1 MKKKIAI
8 VFGGES
14 IEHEVS
20 LASAAE
26 LLTHID
32 KSKYYVYPIGI
43 TKYGEWFEYNG
54 DVDKIASGQWENDEY
69 YKVPSGEKIL
79 FSRDVDCVFPLLHGR
94 NGEDG
99 TIQGL
104 CKLLKLPIV
113 GSKVLASS
121 LCMDK
126 AYGKFILEKFNI
138 PVTPYLVIEE
148 KEFEDDKD
156 KVLSKI
162 INKFSFPLIVKPSS
176 GGSSMGV
183 SKVRVKENIE
193 QAIQTAFKFDN
204 KILIEKAINLREFK
218 VPVLGKDSLFL
229 GEIGEIDYHG
239 KEIFDYEEKY
249 LKEVDNL
256 ICPVD
261 LSEDVKNKIYEYA
274 RRAFKVLDCSG
285 MARVD
290 FFIDK
295 ETGEIYINEVN
306 TIPGFTKNSS
316 YPKLLGKKGISEK
329 DIIDKLIE
337 YAINE

>member
-8 VFGGES
+8 IFGGES

-43 TKYGEWFEYNG
+43 TKDGEWFEYNG
-54 DVDKIASGQWENDEY
+54 DVEKIASGQWEDDQY
-69 YKVPSGEKIL
+69 YKIPDGEKIL
-79 FSRDVDCVFPLLHGR
+79 FSRYIDCVFPLLHGR

-99 TIQGL
+99 TVQGL

-113 GSKVLASS
+113 GSKVLSSS

-126 AYGKFILEKFNI
+126 TYSKFILEKFNL
-138 PVTPYLVIEE
+138 PVTPYMIITE
-148 KEFEDDKD
+148 KEFKD
-156 KVLSKI
+156 SKNTILSEI
-162 INKFSFPLIVKPSS
+162 LQKFSLPLIVKPSS

-183 SKVRVKENIE
+183 SKVKAKENIE
-193 QAIQTAFKFDN
+193 EAINNAFKFDN

-218 VPVLGKDSLFL
+218 VPVLGKDTLFL

-256 ICPVD
+256 IYPID
-261 LSEDVKNKIYEYA
+261 LSEEYKDKIYEYTK
-274 RRAFKVLDCSG
+274 RAFKVLDCSG

-290 FFIDK
+290 FFFDK
-295 ETGEIYINEVN
+295 DTEEIYINEVN